1 MTTYGDAASE
11 AQAKTQVMMLEL
23 MQAMTKAQL
32 AFSKNNMAEAAMCMR
47 DASGVL
53 KKLAA
58 EFDKAADE
66 IQEELSK
73 REKDD

>member
-1 MTTYGDAASE
+1 MTTYTDAASE

-23 MQAMTKAQL
+23 MQAMTKASI
-32 AFSKNNMAEAAMCMR
+32 AFQKNDLAEAAMSMR

-58 EFDKAADE
+58 EFDKTADE
-66 IQEELSK
+66 IQEELGK
-73 REKDD
+73 REKDN

>member
-1 MTTYGDAASE
+1 MSIYGDAASE

-23 MQAMTKAQL
+23 MQAMTNAQL
-32 AFSKNNMAEAAMCMR
+32 AFSKNNMAEAARCMR

-58 EFDKAADE
+58 EFDKTADE
-66 IQEELSK
+66 IQEELAK
-73 REKDD
+73 CDKDG